1 MRAKERVEMMSK
13 RKEHIEWC
21 KKRALERVEKG
32 ELAEAVVALSN
43 DMSKSSKTIDHPL
56 IDYGMILVIAG
67 YFSTAKQV
75 KEFINT
81 IN

>member
-1 MRAKERVEMMSK
+1 MI
-13 RKEHIEWC
+13 RKEYIEWC

-32 ELAEAVVALSN
+32 ELAEAIVALSN